1 MNDVCECQGWCIEV
15 IGGRIGSIK
24 VNVPWNALMS
34 EDSSIEVTG
43 LSINLKPL
51 ARQKDGTSM
60 LESMWSSMS
69 SSMQLAQDC
78 LEKEGSGL
86 SAAKKMEGLECFAQT
101 IDNGKH
107 IWFILYIR
115 VIIQTIFFL
124 FLVLN
129 RIKARLI
136 DTEVRLEYLT
146 AEKDRGVA
154 VIIKIKK

>member
-1 MNDVCECQGWCIEV
+1 MNILFSIPSEQFYRRNLIYINKLMIFSFYCQALNDVCECQGWCIEV

-43 LSINLKPL
+43 LFINIKPL

-101 IDNGKH
+101 IDNGIVFLNKSTSVVKRY
-107 IWFILYIR
+107 FY
-115 VIIQTIFFL
+115 FFL
-124 FLVLN
+124 SS
-129 RIKARLI
+129 
-136 DTEVRLEYLT
+136 LE
-146 AEKDRGVA
+146 
-154 VIIKIKK
+154 